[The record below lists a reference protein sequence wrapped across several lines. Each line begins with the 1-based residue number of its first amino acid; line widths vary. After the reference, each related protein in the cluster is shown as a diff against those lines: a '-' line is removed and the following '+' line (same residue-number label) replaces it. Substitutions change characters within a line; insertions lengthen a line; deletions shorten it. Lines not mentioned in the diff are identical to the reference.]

1 MVKIDLKLGRS
12 TKEEYT
18 EIKHTENNYKFWR
31 EHRKNWNQTFFMV
44 PSEVLSYVS
53 SIKSRAMSLYLY
65 YSYRAG
71 NNTGKSWASVERA
84 AEELAISTKSVN
96 NWNNELESLGLIARI
111 SEGRSSKTTYLLP
124 VTDFFYFEKDTTPE
138 KYISYS
144 NKKIDG
150 DLIGIFHLFQ
160 WRKKEANEYTKP
172 YNVICLVFQRKYEAD
187 ETSNNKKQFIVNKAV
202 LFEEEEYKDIRIN
215 KTADEFSSSQGYKFK
230 TKIKQYKELVPT
242 IGIALTSGIDLKEI
256 KKDSKVTIK
265 DNEVIDLIK
274 QLVEGLSNDTL
285 KDLPQAEI
293 VEEKK

>member
-172 YNVICLVFQRKYEAD
+172 YNVICLVFQRRYEAD
-187 ETSNNKKQFIVNKAV
+187 ETSNNKKRFIVNKAV

-215 KTADEFSSSQGYKFK
+215 KSADEFSSSQAYKFE
-230 TKIKQYKELVPT
+230 TNIKQYKELVPT

-274 QLVEGLSNDTL
+274 QLVEGLNNNTL

-293 VEEKK
+293 VDEK